1 MAVVSF
7 QAVGELLDDRK
18 FSCIVYVDGIFAW
31 LHHPLLCY
39 SSTAPFIVIGFVTCT
54 NSLMFD
60 DVTSTR
66 HSYISYGFSPV

>member
-39 SSTAPFIVIGFVTCT
+39 SSTSPFIGIGFVT
-54 NSLMFD
+54 N
-60 DVTSTR
+60 V
-66 HSYISYGFSPV
+66 